1 MNKEEV
7 VKIMLDS
14 FEKNNIQLC
23 INAGMSEDEVNEK
36 TSQSRQTMT
45 FLFEYMYD
53 DLDQKG
59 IIKNS

>member
-1 MNKEEV
+1 MNKQEIV
-7 VKIMLDS
+7 QIMLES

>member
-1 MNKEEV
+1 MNKEEIV
-7 VKIMLDS
+7 QIMLES

>member
-1 MNKEEV
+1 
-7 VKIMLDS
+7 MLES